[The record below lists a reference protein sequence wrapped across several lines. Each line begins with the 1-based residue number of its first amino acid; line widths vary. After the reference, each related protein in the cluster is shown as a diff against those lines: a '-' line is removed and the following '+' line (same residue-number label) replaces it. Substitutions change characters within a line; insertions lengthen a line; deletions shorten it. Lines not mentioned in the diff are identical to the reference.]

1 MPARYRILFSKRVAT
16 DLQSIFN
23 HIAGHSEQN
32 AGKMVD
38 RILGAI
44 AGLKTFPHRNVVAGQ
59 RRGLKYPVRSL
70 PVQSYLVFFRVID
83 EQNVVRV
90 LRVRHG
96 AMRRPRR
103 FE

>member
-1 MPARYRILFSKRVAT
+1 MPARYRILLSKRVAA
-16 DLQSIFN
+16 DVESIFK
-23 HIAGHSEQN
+23 HIAQHSEQN
-32 AGKMVD
+32 AGKMVE

-59 RRGLKYPVRSL
+59 RRGLKNPVRSL
-70 PVQSYLVFFRVID
+70 PVQSYLVLFRVID
-83 EQNVVRV
+83 EQKIVRV